1 VDFKNTVVIMTSNAG
16 SADLRRAGAIGFTP
30 KRAEDGDAE
39 RNEREVAHSAM
50 RSRTLDGLRMLF
62 RPEFLNRIDQI
73 VVFHAL
79 GRPELRQI
87 VDLLL
92 AQVRGRLEEQGIA
105 LEIGEDVCEFLM
117 REGFDEAFGARPL
130 RRAIQTH
137 VDDALA
143 DALLANELHSGQIA
157 RLSMAGGAVKV
168 TAADQ
173 VAQPAALA
181 PHAA

>member
-1 VDFKNTVVIMTSNAG
+1 
-16 SADLRRAGAIGFTP
+16 
-30 KRAEDGDAE
+30 
-39 RNEREVAHSAM
+39 
-50 RSRTLDGLRMLF
+50 
-62 RPEFLNRIDQI
+62 
-73 VVFHAL
+73 
-79 GRPELRQI
+79 

-173 VAQPAALA
+173 VAEPAALA